1 MVFEPDKIGEQ
12 ALNKAAELAL
22 STQLDE
28 AKNLEVKIKTDP
40 GKLARGELDSFAV
53 EGEGLV
59 MEDNL
64 KMERLEIATNTIAVN
79 PLKALTGKLE
89 LSKPTTGKARIVLN
103 ETDVN
108 NAFTS
113 EIFQSKMQDF
123 QVNLEGEEIIVDTQ
137 RVSCS
142 FLKGDR
148 VKIDAEILLKPQGET
163 QKFAFSTAMKI
174 REDRRG
180 VLLENVS
187 YEEGTEL
194 SPKLTTVLIDEAREI
209 LHLSNFEMEGIS
221 LLLESLEVAE
231 GKLTLQATAK
241 MTQLP

>member
-1 MVFEPDKIGEQ
+1 MVFEPDKIVEK
-12 ALNKAAELAL
+12 ALNKSAKFAL

-28 AKNLEVKIKTDP
+28 AEDLEVKIKTDP
-40 GKLARGELDSFAV
+40 GKLARGELDSFVV

-59 MEDNL
+59 MQEDL
-64 KMERLEIATNTIAVN
+64 KMERLEIATDSIAVN

-89 LSKPTTGKARIVLN
+89 LSKPTAGKARIVLN

-108 NAFTS
+108 HAFTS

-123 QVNLEGEEIIVDTQ
+123 DVNIEGEEIIVDTQ
-137 RVSCS
+137 EVSCH
-142 FLKGDR
+142 FLRGDR
-148 VKIDAEILLKPQGET
+148 VKINAKIILKPQGEIR
-163 QKFAFSTAMKI
+163 KFAFSTAMKI
-174 REDRRG
+174 TEDRRG
-180 VLLENVS
+180 VLLENVR
-187 YEEGTEL
+187 YEEGTEI
-194 SPKLTTVLIDEAREI
+194 SPKLTTALIDEAREI

-241 MTQLP
+241 ITRLP